1 MRKQITAFLAIAVL
15 IVSGCAP
22 RAGADAGVSD
32 GEMHVSF
39 PSILVEYDESGEPSV
54 MNMSASDWND
64 TLGVDLSA
72 LAFEA
77 DTIADLTG
85 GGINAIHIDN
95 QPGGLRFF
103 IDGESYPSLVWDD
116 DARAGLVTTL
126 DQMSEEGAGPLG
138 AILGMMPDLGLGL
151 TMAMPGASDQ
161 DLVVSG
167 SSLLDEDVADETL
180 SKARAVNP
188 VAQIALAYDENGV
201 PSGQL
206 PPTFAMA
213 GVTPDM
219 MVLPADTLASF
230 TDNGIESLRIMP
242 TGSGIIIS
250 INGNDLPYIAWD
262 NSELQRLL
270 GLLPVLAGDGL
281 DPQLIGF
288 LPTLLGLPISIELE
302 FPS

>member
-22 RAGADAGVSD
+22 RASADAGASD

-39 PSILVEYDESGEPSV
+39 PSILVEYDASGEPSV
-54 MNMSASDWND
+54 MNMSASEWND
-64 TLGVDLSA
+64 TMGVDLSV

-77 DTIADLTG
+77 DTISDLTG
-85 GGINAIHIDN
+85 GGVNAIHIDN

-103 IDGESYPSLVWDD
+103 IDGESYPSLVWDEV
-116 DARAGLVTTL
+116 ARAGLAATL
-126 DQMSEEGAGPLG
+126 DDMGTDAGPIVG
-138 AILGMMPDLGLGL
+138 ILGLLPDLGLGL
-151 TMAMPGASDQ
+151 TMAMPGASESDMT
-161 DLVVSG
+161 VRE

-180 SKARAVNP
+180 TKARAVNP

-201 PSGQL
+201 PAGQL
-206 PPTFAMA
+206 PPTFALA

-250 INGNDLPYIAWD
+250 INGKDLPYIAWD

-281 DPQLIGF
+281 DPQILGF